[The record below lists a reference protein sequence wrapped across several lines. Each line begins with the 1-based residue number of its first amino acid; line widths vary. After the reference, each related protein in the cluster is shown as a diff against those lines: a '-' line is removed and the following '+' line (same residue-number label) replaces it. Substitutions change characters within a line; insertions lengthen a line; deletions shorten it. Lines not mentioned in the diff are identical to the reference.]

1 MDLDDLRRGLDE
13 AATARP
19 VDVPAA
25 HRTVADRS
33 RRRVR
38 RRRTLASS
46 AVVGTAITIVASV
59 LALAG
64 GPTGP
69 SPSTVPGTAA
79 PPAHPAYQPL
89 PSRDGA
95 ALAYDAARRQAVLF
109 GGFDNTHSLADT
121 WLWDGHG
128 WSEAHPSVSPPARDG
143 ATMAYDPASRTVLL
157 FGGTYQPDT
166 RVSTELD
173 DTWSWD
179 GKTWTD
185 VSGAHRPPWSNGT
198 AMSYDPASRSMILLT
213 LPASHPNLDVTPNGV
228 GSRGNTP
235 FGTWRWTGRGWTEL
249 ATPTAPLFAIGAV
262 FHGDPR
268 LAPLPDGK
276 GLLFYS
282 WAVFTGSCPAIV
294 VNGHARS
301 ACDNGPDP
309 AGTRDSQ
316 TYTWDGSRWTKQLP
330 ARAPGSADVLV
341 APGAAPRI
349 FGSGTTWAWNGSTW
363 APQHTHDTP
372 DALAGA
378 IAVYDNAHDEIVAY
392 AGALGTDGGE
402 FDTWTWNGSWTRR
415 ATGVPVTTTTTSTTP
430 TTRAPTT
437 TTAATGAPACTTAQL
452 KLSLARDLGSLMEQP
467 GAYFALTN
475 MSSNACTLAGY
486 PTLSLYTASRQIID
500 MIERHGDSYQI
511 NDPGV
516 HPIVVQPRQSAYFG
530 FGWTD
535 VNYPDGGTE
544 TGCVSVVSVAVI
556 VPGTQLPLNASAP
569 LGELFCPPGGTVTA
583 IAPRSAFTPSSP

>member
-235 FGTWRWTGRGWTEL
+235 FGTWRWTGRDWTEL

-294 VNGHARS
+294 VNGHTRS

-309 AGTRDSQ
+309 SGTRDSQ
-316 TYTWDGSRWTKQLP
+316 TYTWDGSHWTKQQP

-341 APGAAPRI
+341 APGAAP
-349 FGSGTTWAWNGSTW
+349 GSSVPARRGRGTARPGCRSTR
-363 APQHTHDTP
+363 P
-372 DALAGA
+372 
-378 IAVYDNAHDEIVAY
+378 AHRMRSPARSPC
-392 AGALGTDGGE
+392 T
-402 FDTWTWNGSWTRR
+402 
-415 ATGVPVTTTTTSTTP
+415 
-430 TTRAPTT
+430 TTRATRSWPTRERSAP
-437 TTAATGAPACTTAQL
+437 TAASSTPGRGTDRGRGAPREYR
-452 KLSLARDLGSLMEQP
+452 SRPPRRARRRRRAPPRPPPPRPE
-467 GAYFALTN
+467 
-475 MSSNACTLAGY
+475 
-486 PTLSLYTASRQIID
+486 
-500 MIERHGDSYQI
+500 
-511 NDPGV
+511 
-516 HPIVVQPRQSAYFG
+516 HPRARRP
-530 FGWTD
+530 
-535 VNYPDGGTE
+535 N
-544 TGCVSVVSVAVI
+544 
-556 VPGTQLPLNASAP
+556 
-569 LGELFCPPGGTVTA
+569 
-583 IAPRSAFTPSSP
+583 